1 MTRIFKQRTGYATL
15 DRALERLHA
24 NKAELLVVL
33 DRPEIP
39 LHTNG
44 SENDIRCQVTRR
56 KISGGTR
63 SELGR
68 DCRDAFLSLMKT
80 SGKLGVSF
88 WDYLG
93 NRLAVPEAPSVPF
106 LPHLIRQRAH
116 PP

>member
-1 MTRIFKQRTGYATL
+1 M
-15 DRALERLHA
+15 
-24 NKAELLVVL
+24 
-33 DRPEIP
+33 
-39 LHTNG
+39 
-44 SENDIRCQVTRR
+44 TRR

-63 SELGR
+63 SDAGR

-93 NRLAVPEAPSVPF
+93 NRLAVPEAPSVPY
-106 LPHLIRQRAH
+106 LPLLIRQHAQ